1 MAGILIISRIR
12 GSGNEGKEESKCA
25 RKRLARA
32 LHFVFFFF
40 FLYQEY
46 IFNYKNME
54 AKISQILRVF

>member
-12 GSGNEGKEESKCA
+12 GSGKEGKEESKCA

-32 LHFVFFFF
+32 LHFVFF

>member
-12 GSGNEGKEESKCA
+12 SSGKEGKEESKCA

-32 LHFVFFFF
+32 LRFVFFFF
-40 FLYQEY
+40 IHQEY